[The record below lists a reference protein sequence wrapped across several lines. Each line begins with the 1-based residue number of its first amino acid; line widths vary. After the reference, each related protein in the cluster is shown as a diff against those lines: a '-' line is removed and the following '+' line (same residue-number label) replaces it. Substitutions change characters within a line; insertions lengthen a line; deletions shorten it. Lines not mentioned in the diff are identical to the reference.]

1 MTLPE
6 DYFPVSLG
14 LHKQPQT
21 FPSGGTQFL
30 SASFCSVSTSMAADT
45 WFFHGSK
52 LRSTLPSSPANAHR
66 CVEIHRI
73 LRSFP
78 RAHPSF
84 HRIDI
89 LNRLFLFFLLN
100 GKDGHKKL
108 PVFLSERGRKGVGS
122 QAANADY
129 ACGLCFCA
137 QNLED
142 ALFFVSTPAIIS
154 IYLFH
159 YVVLV
164 GTECRFCDYDT
175 SPSRSI
181 SRWCSVPEATR

>member
-89 LNRLFLFFLLN
+89 PSQYRLYN
-100 GKDGHKKL
+100 GIIHRYYIRRAHERQGI
-108 PVFLSERGRKGVGS
+108 FQILSAIRKRS
-122 QAANADY
+122 RASMR
-129 ACGLCFCA
+129 LRFI
-137 QNLED
+137 LKI
-142 ALFFVSTPAIIS
+142 AILTTDS
-154 IYLFH
+154 DL
-159 YVVLV
+159 
-164 GTECRFCDYDT
+164 
-175 SPSRSI
+175 S
-181 SRWCSVPEATR
+181 